1 MSKVTNN
8 KNEVW
13 KSVRLTRFQK
23 RQLLQSVSIFFKFVL
38 PCLLLYLLCY
48 LYVILKFWA
57 VIFVYNSSLWQF
69 CLNFDKLCDTAPS
82 KSSQNWLTP
91 ILKVEFHISYFLFS
105 LLLLVKRYQIW
116 MGVFLISAKGHISLA
131 NWVAMA
137 NITDWL
143 IITILVKTINYNK
156 TILN

>member
-69 CLNFDKLCDTAPS
+69 CLNFDKLRDTAPS

-91 ILKVEFHISYFLFS
+91 IKKVEFHIQYFSFHYCYYS
-105 LLLLVKRYQIW
+105 KDIKFEWVCLLSQQKAILAWQIDW
-116 MGVFLISAKGHISLA
+116 LWQILP
-131 NWVAMA
+131 
-137 NITDWL
+137 TDWSL
-143 IITILVKTINYNK
+143 QFL
-156 TILN
+156 